1 MKIKNRIV
9 ELKTVKASELL
20 SNPKNWRMHPKSQE
34 TALKG
39 VLEEIGFT
47 DAVLAR
53 ETKDGLMLIDG
64 HLRKDVAP
72 DSDIPVLILDVTAKE
87 ADKILATH
95 DPLGAMADTN
105 QDLLDE
111 LLEGMKFKNKDAQ
124 ELLLQLNSA
133 EHYQEM
139 AANADGVEYDESIAD
154 SVTTVSCPEC
164 NHVFPV

>member
-1 MKIKNRIV
+1 MTIKNRIV

-39 VLEEIGFT
+39 VLSEIGFT

-72 DSDIPVLILDVTAKE
+72 DSDIPVLVLDVTAKE

-105 QDLLDE
+105 QDMLDD
-111 LLEGMKFKNKDAQ
+111 LLEGLKFKNKDAQ
-124 ELLLQLNSA
+124 ELLLQLNSL

-139 AANADGVEYDESIAD
+139 ADDADGVEFDESIAD
-154 SVTTVSCPEC
+154 TVKTVSCPEC
-164 NHVFPV
+164 SHVFPV

>member
-1 MKIKNRIV
+1 MEIKNRIV

-105 QDLLDE
+105 QDMLDQLLDG
-111 LLEGMKFKNKDAQ
+111 LKFKNKDAQ
-124 ELLLQLNSA
+124 ELLLQLNSL

-139 AANADGVEYDESIAD
+139 ADDADGVEFDESIAD
-154 SVTTVSCPEC
+154 TVTTVSCPEC
-164 NHVFPV
+164 SHVFPV